1 MIRQLQ
7 VNDID
12 NVILLEQ
19 ESLGTTLGKSMLE
32 NMIENDF
39 AKAYVY
45 EIHNKIIGYI
55 SVTFDGEILEI
66 MNFCVAK
73 EYRRK
78 KIASSLLN
86 HIFTTYRQ
94 IGMKSAILEV
104 RRSNLAALCLYEKY
118 GFLKI
123 LVRKQYYSNLE
134 DALVLQ
140 KNFE

>member
-7 VNDID
+7 LDDID

-32 NMIENDF
+32 NMIGNDF
-39 AKAYVY
+39 VKAYVY
-45 EIHNKIIGYI
+45 EIDNKIIGYI

-66 MNFCVAK
+66 MNFCVSK

>member
-32 NMIENDF
+32 NMIGNDF
-39 AKAYVY
+39 VKAYVY
-45 EIHNKIIGYI
+45 EIDNKIIGYI

-66 MNFCVAK
+66 MNFCVSK

>member
-32 NMIENDF
+32 NMIGNDF
-39 AKAYVY
+39 VKAYVY
-45 EIHNKIIGYI
+45 EIDNKIIGYI

-66 MNFCVAK
+66 MNFCVSK

-140 KNFE
+140 KNFD